1 MLVATTARIRAVLW
15 DVDGTLVDT
24 AEQHFAAW
32 QRLAESIGRTYTRAD
47 FAATFGWRN
56 PEIFRHLFDATMPDD
71 RVAELAFRK
80 EEFYRD
86 SVRTSGTQLLPGV
99 ARWIREFQAAGY
111 LQALGSSA
119 PRGNLD
125 LLLEVT
131 GVRSAFGAIVSGDD
145 VIRGKPDPE
154 VFLKA
159 ANLLGVAPQDCVVM
173 EDAIAGVEA
182 ARAAGMRCVGVTYV
196 GHHSAEKL
204 KAAGAALIIESFE
217 QLSWDQLG
225 AMG

>member
-173 EDAIAGVEA
+173 EDAIAEVEA